1 MSISLSLKTWLLK
14 YHPATSWTNE
24 ELMLSYASSGEQW
37 LLSKLYDA
45 CGNDLYHF
53 ILTLSDATLAKDISQ
68 LTWLKVIEKKHLYR
82 DTGTFKAWLFT
93 LARNQLIDEFRRN
106 QKWDTGTD
114 IDSIVTNGA
123 NETDGADARDQLFR
137 YNLALEQLPFAQREA
152 FCLQQ
157 EMFSLDDIAA
167 ITHSNIEAVKSR
179 LRYARDTLREQL
191 KDLSEEHHVEP

>member
-14 YHPATSWTNE
+14 YHPATRWSNE

-37 LLSKLYDA
+37 LLTKLYDA

-53 ILTLSDATLAKDISQ
+53 ILTLSDATLAKDICQ
-68 LTWLKVIEKKHLYR
+68 VTWLKVIEKRHLYR
-82 DTGTFKAWLFT
+82 DSGTFKAWLFT

-106 QKWDTGTD
+106 QKWGNTAD
-114 IDSIVTNGA
+114 IETLVA
-123 NETDGADARDQLFR
+123 NVSGEADFAAAQDQLQR
-137 YNLALEQLPFAQREA
+137 YNQALEQLPFAQREA

-167 ITHSNIEAVKSR
+167 ITHSNIETVKSR
-179 LRYARDTLREQL
+179 LRYAKDNLREQL
-191 KDLSEEHHVEP
+191 KDLSEEHHVES